1 MPIDN
6 IPVPPKPGMD
16 QQGQSPVLTPP
27 APLKKAKGKTP
38 DKLKTTAT
46 NYKDII
52 DIRPTY
58 KEAADKTA
66 VFTFGRMNPPTA
78 GHEKLIRKVAD
89 VAKQYGTKGHVVLS
103 HSHDD
108 VKNPLPQDLKIK
120 YVSQINHNVHVMGSS
135 KEAPSFLHQAKKFFQ
150 QGVKTLVMVAGSD
163 RVAEY
168 QKILNKYNG
177 HPDQFTFDSISVVS
191 AGQRDPDAE
200 GTTGISGTKMR
211 EFAKNKDLASF
222 KKGLPKSL
230 QSHAQEIASHIKEE
244 IEDME
249 LLQYFAEM
257 DDVEVEEAI
266 DTVLLVEDSINE
278 RVMNLMQRRKAAMK
292 MKRLRFRIARSR
304 KIKRKRM
311 ATGDALTRR
320 SRRTARNI
328 IRKRLGGEKGAH
340 YADMSPSE
348 KMQLDKRVN
357 QKQAV
362 INKLATRLMPKVR
375 AAEIVRLRKARSTN
389 EQSINSSF
397 ASYVQEVRF
406 DRQAERDLSCDGQDR
421 THDTAIA
428 EADIAASKIKAL
440 QDLHARAK
448 QDLAKKHALD
458 KEKLVVQLSRTK
470 QSQIRKEHHEIA
482 EAVDT
487 MIDALIALEAKAD
500 QAQVDLDTLMVE
512 FVEGYNSPHG
522 KQTPQQGGFA
532 AVNKIIAEMSQGQK
546 DKAETIVKGMKKKM
560 SSFKQKYGKDAESVM
575 YATANKLAQEDL
587 KLFKKELSEKG
598 LWDNIRAKR
607 NRGEKMNPKGH
618 PDAPTAKEIDK
629 SQIKEA
635 DDKKTAKMAQL
646 ARMGLAKKGEIQT
659 MMRALKGGE
668 DSMKNPQLRSQM
680 YSLLNKLVDIVTS
693 DGQIFVKVRQSV
705 QNTKGEAQDVE
716 EMLDLGGRRI
726 VRINEAFKTINI
738 SESKSSTIH
747 KVVTEDC
754 NCEELI
760 HEAAEH
766 EGKQV
771 TLNKP
776 FRTSAGPKKFSVYVK
791 NDKGNI
797 VKVNFGDPDMEIKRD
812 DPKRRSNFRA
822 RHNCDDPGPK
832 WKARYWS
839 CRQWRAGTKVED

>member
-16 QQGQSPVLTPP
+16 QQGQTPILTPP

-38 DKLKTTAT
+38 EKLKTTAT

-58 KEAADKTA
+58 VEAAENTA

-89 VAKQYGTKGHVVLS
+89 VAKQHGTKGHIVLS

-108 VKNPLPQDLKIK
+108 VKNPLPQDVKIK
-120 YVSQINHNVHVMGSS
+120 YVSQINHDVHVMGSS
-135 KEAPSFLHQAKKFFQ
+135 KESPSFLHQAKKFYQ
-150 QGVKTLVMVAGSD
+150 QGAKTLIMVAGSD

-168 QKILNKYNG
+168 QKLLNKYNG
-177 HPDQFTFDSISVVS
+177 HPDQFTFDSINVVS

-200 GTTGISGTKMR
+200 GTAGISGTKMR

-230 QSHAQEIASHIKEE
+230 QSHAKEIAGHIKEE
-244 IEDME
+244 MEDME

-257 DDVEVEEAI
+257 NDEEI
-266 DTVLLVEDSINE
+266 EQVIELELLSEDLINE
-278 RVMNLMQRRKAAMK
+278 RVMTLMQRRKAGMK
-292 MKRLRFRIARSR
+292 MKRLKFRIQRAK

-311 ATGDALTRR
+311 ATVDALTRR
-320 SRRTARNI
+320 SRRAARAI
-328 IRKRLGGEKGAH
+328 IRKRLGGKKGEH
-340 YADMSPSE
+340 YADLSPSE
-348 KMQLDKRVN
+348 KMQLDKRVDK
-357 QKQAV
+357 KQAI

-375 AAEIVRLRKARSTN
+375 SAEIVRLKKARSTN

-397 ASYVQEVRF
+397 ASYLQEVRF
-406 DRQAERDLSCDGQDR
+406 DGQAEGGVSWDGQDR
-421 THDTAIA
+421 TPYIAIA
-428 EADIAASKIKAL
+428 EADIASSKIKAL
-440 QDLHARAK
+440 RDQHARAK
-448 QDLAKKHALD
+448 ANLVKKHALD

-487 MIDALIALEAKAD
+487 MIDALIALEAKAE

-512 FVEGYNSPHG
+512 FVEGYNNPHG

-532 AVNKIIAEMSQGQK
+532 AVNKIIAEMSQGEK
-546 DKAETIVKGMKKKM
+546 EKAETIVKGMKKKM

-575 YATANKLAQEDL
+575 YATANKLAQEDI
-587 KLFKKELSEKG
+587 KTFRKELNEKG

-618 PDAPTAKEIDK
+618 PDAPTAKEINK

-705 QNTKGEAQDVE
+705 QDTKGEAQDVE
-716 EMLDLGGRRI
+716 EMLDLGGRTI
-726 VRINEAFKTINI
+726 IRINEAFKTINI
-738 SESKSSTIH
+738 E
-747 KVVTEDC
+747 EDC
-754 NCEELI
+754 SCEELI
-760 HEAAEH
+760 HEAAEYQ
-766 EGKQV
+766 GKQV

-776 FRTSAGPKKFSVYVK
+776 FRTSAGPKKFSVYV
-791 NDKGNI
+791 NNEKGNV

-812 DPKRRSNFRA
+812 DPNRRKSFRA
-822 RHNCDDPGPK
+822 RHNCSDPGPK

-839 CRQWRAGTKVED
+839 CRQWRASAKVDD